1 MALYCRSCGLSNFR
15 ASHLRFRSS
24 DLSRLLLLRMPVRCL
39 TCEERTYTSLKQ
51 FLKLRKERGESQEE
65 GHRERRGPL

>member
-1 MALYCRSCGLSNFR
+1 MIYIAVAEML
-15 ASHLRFRSS
+15 LR
-24 DLSRLLLLRMPVRCL
+24 RLLRLPVRCL

-65 GHRERRGPL
+65 GHRERRGPQ